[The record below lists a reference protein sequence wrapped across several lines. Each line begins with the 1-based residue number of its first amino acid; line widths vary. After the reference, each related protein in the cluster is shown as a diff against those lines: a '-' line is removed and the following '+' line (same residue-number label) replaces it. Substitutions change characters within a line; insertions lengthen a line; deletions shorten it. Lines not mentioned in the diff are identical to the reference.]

1 MKKIFSLIL
10 SLAMLLSIVSVVDFS
25 AYADVQTGK
34 CGNNVTYSFDT
45 ETGVLTISG
54 TGDMTDYWNIQSPF
68 YYNNSLKSV
77 IIESGITSI
86 GNYLFYVCK
95 NLTSVT
101 IPNSVTKI
109 GFSAFNSCESLTSV
123 TIPNT
128 VTSIGNSAFDGCT
141 NLTSVTIPTGVIG
154 VGNSTFKNCESLTS
168 ITIPDNVTYIGESA
182 FFGCDGLTSLTIPNS
197 VTSIDNYA
205 FSYCTNLTHV
215 KIPNSVTKIGDD
227 AFKSCDSMFWVDYGG
242 TIEEW
247 ETFGLDSND
256 FTLRTAVIKCTD
268 GVKGNRKN
276 VIIDGLK
283 YMLGNY
289 TASLIGYN
297 DDISQNITIPESIE
311 YADCRFKVTAIDEK
325 SFKNC
330 EILKSVTI
338 GNNVINI
345 GDYAFSYCTN
355 LKSVTIGN
363 SVTSIGERA
372 FISCTSLINIIIP
385 NSVITI
391 GDAAFIS
398 CSSLT
403 DATIGNSVTSIAD
416 YTFDNCTS
424 LSSVTIGNNVTRIGE
439 HAFNYCKSLTN
450 VIVPSSVTIIDDYAF
465 ISCKSLINVSI
476 ENSETS
482 IGSHV
487 FDSCD
492 NLVKINFNGTISQ
505 WNDSIRLIGV
515 VIKCTDGAIGNM
527 KNVIIDGL
535 KYQLGLNNAKLI
547 GYTSRPQ
554 IITIPENIEYV
565 DCTFKVTSIVDNAF
579 SGCESLTSVTIPNSI
594 TSIGTWVFNNCSK
607 LDKINYN
614 GTVSQWKS
622 IDGYSNVD
630 EIIKCT
636 DGVIWNGNTITID
649 NITYRLSDNNTAQII
664 NYTGKSENLTIP
676 ESFSYEGYTF
686 KVTSIGYSAFYGCE
700 SLKSVIIPNSVTSIG
715 TFAFDECTNL
725 TNVYYGG
732 SQNDWNKIDIGRGN
746 KFLTDA
752 TIHCSLTPTPEPEPT
767 PSPAPS
773 PTPSPAPSPTP
784 TPTPTQ
790 PQPTTTAPK
799 PVLKPKSAKF
809 KKVKPTRKAVSV
821 EWKKVSGVKGYQV
834 QVATDK
840 KFKKNKKTA
849 TVKKQKTTKVTIK
862 KLKAKK
868 KYYVRIRTYKTVK
881 GKKIYS
887 SWSKV
892 KTIKTK

>member
-1 MKKIFSLIL
+1 M
-10 SLAMLLSIVSVVDFS
+10 
-25 AYADVQTGK
+25 
-34 CGNNVTYSFDT
+34 
-45 ETGVLTISG
+45 
-54 TGDMTDYWNIQSPF
+54 
-68 YYNNSLKSV
+68 
-77 IIESGITSI
+77 
-86 GNYLFYVCK
+86 
-95 NLTSVT
+95 
-101 IPNSVTKI
+101 
-109 GFSAFNSCESLTSV
+109 
-123 TIPNT
+123 
-128 VTSIGNSAFDGCT
+128 
-141 NLTSVTIPTGVIG
+141 
-154 VGNSTFKNCESLTS
+154 
-168 ITIPDNVTYIGESA
+168 
-182 FFGCDGLTSLTIPNS
+182 
-197 VTSIDNYA
+197 
-205 FSYCTNLTHV
+205 
-215 KIPNSVTKIGDD
+215 
-227 AFKSCDSMFWVDYGG
+227 
-242 TIEEW
+242 
-247 ETFGLDSND
+247 
-256 FTLRTAVIKCTD
+256 
-268 GVKGNRKN
+268 
-276 VIIDGLK
+276 
-283 YMLGNY
+283 
-289 TASLIGYN
+289 
-297 DDISQNITIPESIE
+297 
-311 YADCRFKVTAIDEK
+311 
-325 SFKNC
+325 
-330 EILKSVTI
+330 
-338 GNNVINI
+338 
-345 GDYAFSYCTN
+345 
-355 LKSVTIGN
+355 
-363 SVTSIGERA
+363 
-372 FISCTSLINIIIP
+372 INIIIP

-465 ISCKSLINVSI
+465 ISCESLINVSI
-476 ENSETS
+476 QNSETS

-547 GYTSRPQ
+547 GYTSTPQ

-579 SGCESLTSVTIPNSI
+579 SGCESLISVTIPNSI

-636 DGVIWNGNTITID
+636 DGVIWNGYTITID

-676 ESFSYEGYTF
+676 ESFSCEGYTF

-700 SLKSVIIPNSVTSIG
+700 SLKSVTIPNSVTSIG

-732 SQNDWNKIDIGRGN
+732 SQDDWNKIDIGRGN

-752 TIHCSLTPTPEPEPT
+752 TIHCSLPPTPEPEPT

-773 PTPSPAPSPTP
+773 PTPSPSPA
-784 TPTPTQ
+784 PTPTQ
-790 PQPTTTAPK
+790 PTTTTKTTSAK
-799 PVLKPKSAKF
+799 VVSKPKSAKI
-809 KKVKPTRKAVSV
+809 KKVKAAKKAVSV
-821 EWKKVSGVKGYQV
+821 EWKKVSGVNGYEI

-840 KFKKNKKTA
+840 KFKKNKKTV
-849 TVKKQKTTKVTIK
+849 TVKKQKTTKVTVK

-881 GKKIYS
+881 GKKVYS

-892 KTIKTK
+892 KTVKTK